1 MITAKVQQGNFVITA
16 RFHNAIYQIQGS
28 QSHVNQEL
36 SDRVIP
42 RIKKA
47 AQ

>member
-1 MITAKVQQGNFVITA
+1 MITAKVQQGKFVIIA
-16 RFHNAIYQIQGS
+16 RFHNAIYQIHGPHVQ
-28 QSHVNQEL
+28 VNQVLEQ
-36 SDRVIP
+36 RVIP